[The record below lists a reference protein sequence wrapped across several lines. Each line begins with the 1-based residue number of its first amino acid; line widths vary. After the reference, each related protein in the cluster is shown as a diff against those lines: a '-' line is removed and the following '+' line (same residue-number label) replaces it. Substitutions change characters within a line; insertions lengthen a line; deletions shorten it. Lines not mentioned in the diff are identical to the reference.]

1 MVGINEAE
9 ENRLVRFVFFLPPG
23 VVRVHP
29 ERDERAAAN
38 HRAAGPR
45 DGGRGLGSSRDG
57 SGRGGGSS
65 RRRTPAAAATVQL
78 AGTDALLRPTAPQ
91 LPQGQILSPEICSPA
106 ALGALRS
113 MLRARASRVA
123 KMTVVS
129 VPALVVA
136 VVTGVFSSCWIQTR

>member
-1 MVGINEAE
+1 M
-9 ENRLVRFVFFLPPG
+9 
-23 VVRVHP
+23 HP

-45 DGGRGLGSSRDG
+45 DGGRGLGLSRDG
-57 SGRGGGSS
+57 TGRGGGSS
-65 RRRTPAAAATVQL
+65 RRTPAAAATVQL
-78 AGTDALLRPTAPQ
+78 AGIDALLRPTAPQ